1 MMRRWVPVRG
11 VASCVAAAAAPAL
24 ARPSR
29 PTTPVALV
37 TGRRHASDA
46 VPERQLLFDN
56 DSFLSGSSAMY
67 MDELYQQWKKDPAAV
82 DASWAELFSRSDL
95 ANYDRALLDTPIR
108 VLPNEGGDETEV
120 KQSLA
125 DCGRLT
131 WMIQA
136 FEDRGHLMAQTDP
149 LNYSDTDVTQRTPSR
164 RYKEMVR
171 LDLAYFGFSE
181 KDADRVV
188 RVGFQNAM
196 GGIYDTSSPPMT
208 IRQLHEL
215 LTERY
220 CGRIG
225 FELVHLTDGDS
236 KRFIRSQIE
245 LEGPESVLHRAM
257 SKEERLRIWNTVSSA
272 VFFEDFFKRK
282 YSTQKRFGCDG
293 AESMVVGLRALLEKS
308 SELGVRTINLGM
320 AHRGRLNV
328 LCHVIGKPFEVILK
342 EFVGVTG
349 QELHPFQ
356 IQSDVKYHL
365 GCHSELK
372 LHSGK
377 VMQTEMLC
385 NPSHLEAVNPFVQ
398 GYTRA
403 MQVAAG
409 EHGRA
414 EVLPIEIHGDAAF
427 AGQGVAFETMCVSEV
442 GEQHTGGTVHLVCN
456 NQIGFTTDPK
466 SSRSSA
472 YCTDLGRVYNC
483 PILHV
488 NGDYP
493 EEVVRVFEFAAE
505 YRARF
510 QKSVV
515 IDLVCYRRFGHN
527 ENDDP
532 SITQPLMYERV
543 RAMPDVFRR
552 YSDALIAQGIVTSQ
566 QVTQKAIDEKA
577 RYGSYQDAAAHVNY
591 ADYLK
596 RSIPAKWREMKYSDE
611 LGKVTLQPT
620 AITPETV
627 GKVLQALKTYPDGF
641 KPHPKLKTVLD
652 RRNETIET
660 GKGIE
665 WGTAEALAFG
675 SLLLEGHQVRVTG
688 EDVERGTFA
697 QRHAV
702 LHDQTQQ
709 RTYTP
714 LSHISDKQGAMIIN
728 NSPLS
733 EYGMLGYAA
742 GYSLYDP
749 KTLVIWEAQ
758 YGDFANG
765 ATIVF
770 DQFLSAGESKWN
782 QQQACIVTLP
792 HGYDGK
798 GAEHS
803 SGRLERF
810 LQMSSEDVTT
820 PALSREERA
829 HRVNWEITYPSTPAQ
844 YFHLLRRH
852 QKRDFRK
859 ALVIFFS
866 KQYLRAPNVSS
877 IEEFTSGEFQS
888 VIPDPVVPASQARR
902 LVMCTGQIY
911 HYLNKYRETK
921 AIKDVALVRIEE
933 LSPFPVAEVQQL
945 LTDYSGAE
953 LMWVQEEPKNMG
965 SWAHVEPRIDEYT
978 QGTRPLRYAGRGIN
992 AAVSTGYK
1000 SKHDKEQEII
1010 IEAVFH

>member
-1 MMRRWVPVRG
+1 MMRRLLPVRG
-11 VASCVAAAAAPAL
+11 AVNCVSAVAPAI
-24 ARPSR
+24 AFPCI
-29 PTTPVALV
+29 PHAALI
-37 TGRRHASDA
+37 TRRRHTADF

-67 MDELYQQWKKDPAAV
+67 IDELYQQWKKDPASV
-82 DASWAELFSRSDL
+82 DASWAELFSRKDL
-95 ANYDRALLDTPIR
+95 GSYDQALLSTPIR
-108 VLPNEGGDETEV
+108 VLPTESSDEAVV

-131 WMIQA
+131 RMIHS

-149 LNYSDTDVTQRTPSR
+149 LNYMDIDVTERTPSR

-171 LDLAYFGFSE
+171 LDLAYFGFTD
-181 KDADRVV
+181 KDVDRVV
-188 RVGFQNAM
+188 RVGFQNQI
-196 GGIYDTSSPPMT
+196 GGVYDTSSPPMT

-215 LTERY
+215 LTARY

-225 FELVHLTDGDS
+225 FELMHLTDGDA
-236 KRFIRSQIE
+236 KRYIRSQIE
-245 LEGPESVLHRAM
+245 LTDDSSVLHRPM
-257 SKEERLRIWNTVSSA
+257 LKEEKLRIWDTVASA

-293 AESMVVGLRALLEKS
+293 AETMVVGLRALLERS
-308 SELGVRTINLGM
+308 SELGVQSINLGM

-328 LCHVIGKPFEVILK
+328 LCNVIGKPFEVILK
-342 EFVGVTG
+342 EFIGVTG
-349 QELHPFQ
+349 QELLPFQ

-365 GCHSELK
+365 GCHAQLK

-377 VMQTEMLC
+377 VMRTEMLF

-403 MQVAAG
+403 MQVSLG
-409 EHGRA
+409 EKGR
-414 EVLPIEIHGDAAF
+414 EMVLPIEIHGDAAF
-427 AGQGVAFETMCVSEV
+427 AGQGVAFETMCISEV
-442 GEQHTGGTVHLVCN
+442 GEQDTGGTVHVVCN

-510 QKSVV
+510 HKSVV

-552 YSDALIAQGIVTSQ
+552 YSDALIAQGVVTLQ
-566 QVTQKAIDEKA
+566 QTTQKAIDEKA
-577 RYGSYQDAAAHVNY
+577 RYGSYQDAAAQVNY
-591 ADYLK
+591 AEYLK
-596 RSIPAKWREMKYSDE
+596 KSIPDKWKSMKYSDE
-611 LGKVTLQPT
+611 LGNVTQEPT
-620 AITPETV
+620 AITQETV
-627 GKVLQALKTYPDGF
+627 SKILRALKTYPEGF
-641 KPHPKLKTVLD
+641 QLHPKLKAVLD

-660 GKGIE
+660 GEGIE
-665 WGTAEALAFG
+665 WGTAEELAFG

-688 EDVERGTFA
+688 EDVERGTFS

-702 LHDQTQQ
+702 IHDQGQE
-709 RTYTP
+709 RSYVP
-714 LSHISDKQGAMIIN
+714 LAHISDTQGKMIIN

-749 KTLVIWEAQ
+749 TSVVIWEAQ

-782 QQQACIVTLP
+782 QQQSCIVTLP

-810 LQMSSEDVTT
+810 LQMSGEDVTT
-820 PALSREERA
+820 PAYSKEERA
-829 HRVNWEITYPSTPAQ
+829 HRINWEITYPSTPAQ

-852 QKRDFRK
+852 QKRNFRK
-859 ALVIFFS
+859 ALIIFFS
-866 KQYLRAPNVSS
+866 KQYLRAPNVSRL
-877 IEEFTSGEFQS
+877 EELTSGEFQS
-888 VIPDPVVPASQARR
+888 VILDPSVPASQARR

-921 AIKDVALVRIEE
+921 GVKDVALVRVEE

-945 LTDYSGAE
+945 LAEYKTAE
-953 LMWVQEEPKNMG
+953 LMWAQEEPKNMG
-965 SWAHVEPRIDEYT
+965 SWAHVEPRIEEYT
-978 QGTRPLRYAGRGIN
+978 KGERELRYAGRSIT
-992 AAVSTGYK
+992 AAPSTGYK
-1000 SKHDKEQEII
+1000 SKHDKEQEFIC
-1010 IEAVFH
+1010 EMVFQ

>member
-1 MMRRWVPVRG
+1 MMRRLVPVRG
-11 VASCVAAAAAPAL
+11 VVSCVSAVAPTSAFPRASHAAL
-24 ARPSR
+24 I
-29 PTTPVALV
+29 
-37 TGRRHASDA
+37 TGRRHAA
-46 VPERQLLFDN
+46 EVVPERQLLFDN

-67 MDELYQQWKKDPAAV
+67 MDELYQQWKKDPASV

-95 ANYDRALLDTPIR
+95 GNYDHALLDTPIC
-108 VLPNEGGDETEV
+108 VLPTESSDEAVV

-125 DCGRLT
+125 DCGRLIR
-131 WMIQA
+131 MIHT

-149 LNYSDTDVTQRTPSR
+149 LNYMDTDVTERTPSR

-171 LDLAYFGFSE
+171 LDLAYFGFSD
-181 KDADRVV
+181 KDLDRVV
-188 RVGFQNAM
+188 RVGFQNQM
-196 GGIYDTSSPPMT
+196 GGVYDTSSPPMT

-225 FELVHLTDGDS
+225 FELVHLTDGDA
-236 KRFIRSQIE
+236 KRFVRSQIE
-245 LEGPESVLHRAM
+245 LKDSSSALHRPM
-257 SKEERLRIWNTVSSA
+257 SREERLRIWDTVASA

-293 AESMVVGLRALLEKS
+293 AETMVAGLRALLEKS
-308 SELGVRTINLGM
+308 SEFGVQTINLGM

-365 GCHSELK
+365 GYRGQLK
-372 LHSGK
+372 LNSGK

-403 MQVAAG
+403 MQVSLG
-409 EHGRA
+409 EKGR
-414 EVLPIEIHGDAAF
+414 EKVLPIEIHGDAAF
-427 AGQGVAFETMCVSEV
+427 AGQGVAFETMCISEV
-442 GEQHTGGTVHLVCN
+442 GEQDTGGTVHVVCN

-493 EEVVRVFEFAAE
+493 EEVIRVFEFAAE

-510 QKSVV
+510 HKSVV

-552 YSDALIAQGIVTSQ
+552 YTDALITQGIVTPQ
-566 QVTQKAIDEKA
+566 QSTQKAIDEKA
-577 RYGSYQDAAAHVNY
+577 RYGSYQEAAAQVNY
-591 ADYLK
+591 AEYLK
-596 RSIPAKWREMKYSDE
+596 KSIPDKWKCMKYSDE
-611 LGKVTLQPT
+611 LGNVTQHPT
-620 AITPETV
+620 AITQETV
-627 GKVLQALKTYPDGF
+627 NKVLKALKTYPEGF
-641 KPHPKLKTVLD
+641 QLHPKLKAVLD

-660 GKGIE
+660 GEGIE

-702 LHDQTQQ
+702 IHDQSQE
-709 RTYTP
+709 RTYVP
-714 LSHISDKQGAMIIN
+714 LAHISDMQGRMIIN

-749 KTLVIWEAQ
+749 TSLVIWEAQ

-782 QQQACIVTLP
+782 QQQSCIVTLP

-820 PALSREERA
+820 PAYSKEERA
-829 HRVNWEITYPSTPAQ
+829 HRINWEIAYPSTPAQ

-852 QKRDFRK
+852 QKRNFRK

-866 KQYLRAPNVSS
+866 KKYLRAPNVSTL
-877 IEEFTSGEFQS
+877 EEFTNGEFQS
-888 VIPDPVVPASQARR
+888 VIPDLSVPASQARR

-921 AIKDVALVRIEE
+921 GVKDVALVRVEE

-945 LTDYSGAE
+945 LAEYEKAE
-953 LMWVQEEPKNMG
+953 LMWAQEEPKNMG
-965 SWAHVEPRIDEYT
+965 SWAHVEPRIEEYT
-978 QGTRPLRYAGRGIN
+978 KGERELRYAGRSIT
-992 AAVSTGYK
+992 AAPSTGYK

-1010 IEAVFH
+1010 CEMVFH

>member
-1 MMRRWVPVRG
+1 MVRRLMPVHEVVSRLSA
-11 VASCVAAAAAPAL
+11 VAPTMAGSRLSHAAL
-24 ARPSR
+24 A
-29 PTTPVALV
+29 
-37 TGRRHASDA
+37 TGRRHAAES
-46 VPERQLLFDN
+46 VPDRQLLYEN

-67 MDELYQQWKKDPAAV
+67 MDNLYQQWKKDSSSV

-95 ANYDRALLDTPIR
+95 SNYDHALLKSPIC
-108 VLPNEGGDETEV
+108 VLPTESNDEAVV

-131 WMIQA
+131 RMIQA

-149 LNYSDTDVTQRTPSR
+149 LNYVDTDVTQRTPSR

-171 LDLAYFGFSE
+171 LDLAYFGFSD
-181 KDADRVV
+181 KDVDRVV
-188 RVGFQNAM
+188 RVGFQNEK
-196 GGIYDTSSPPMT
+196 GGVYNTSSPPMT

-215 LTERY
+215 LTARY

-225 FELVHLTDGDS
+225 FEMVHLTDGDA

-245 LEGPESVLHRAM
+245 LDDVCSVLQRPM
-257 SKEERLRIWNTVSSA
+257 NKEERLRIWDTVASA

-282 YSTQKRFGCDG
+282 YSTQKRFGSDG
-293 AESMVVGLRALLEKS
+293 AETMIVGLRALLEKS
-308 SELGVRTINLGM
+308 SEFGVQAINLGM

-328 LCHVIGKPFEVILK
+328 LYHVIGKPFEVILK

-349 QELHPFQ
+349 QELLPFQ

-377 VMQTEMLC
+377 VMETEMLW

-403 MQVAAG
+403 MQVSLG
-409 EHGRA
+409 EKGR
-414 EVLPIEIHGDAAF
+414 EKVLPIEIHGDAAF
-427 AGQGVAFETMCVSEV
+427 SGQGVAFETMCISEV
-442 GEQHTGGTVHLVCN
+442 GEQDTGGTVHVVCN

-510 QKSVV
+510 HKSVV

-543 RAMPDVFRR
+543 RSMSDVFRR
-552 YSDALIAQGIVTSQ
+552 YSDSLIAEGVLTSQ
-566 QVTQKAIDEKA
+566 ESTQKAIDEKA
-577 RYGSYQDAAAHVNY
+577 RYGSYQDSAAQVNY

-596 RSIPAKWREMKYSDE
+596 KSIPAKWKDMKYSDE
-611 LGKVTLQPT
+611 LGNVTQQST
-620 AITPETV
+620 AITQETV
-627 GKVLQALKTYPDGF
+627 DKILKALQTYPQDF
-641 KPHPKLKTVLD
+641 QIHPKLKTVLD
-652 RRNETIET
+652 RRDETIKT

-665 WGTAEALAFG
+665 WGTAEALALG

-702 LHDQTQQ
+702 LHDQKKVG
-709 RTYTP
+709 TYVP
-714 LSHISDKQGAMIIN
+714 LAHISDTQGRMIIN

-749 KTLVIWEAQ
+749 TTLVIWEAQ

-765 ATIVF
+765 AAIVF

-782 QQQACIVTLP
+782 QQQSCVVTLP

-810 LQMSSEDVTT
+810 LQMSSEDVKT
-820 PALSREERA
+820 PAYSREERA
-829 HRVNWEITYPSTPAQ
+829 HRVNWEVVYPSTPAQ

-852 QKRDFRK
+852 QKRNFRK
-859 ALVIFFS
+859 PLIIFFS

-877 IEEFTSGEFQS
+877 LEELTNGEFQP
-888 VIPDPVVPASQARR
+888 VIPDPFVPASQARR
-902 LVMCTGQIY
+902 LVLCTGQIY
-911 HYLNKYRETK
+911 HYLNKYRQAKGVT
-921 AIKDVALVRIEE
+921 DVALVRVEE

-945 LTDYSGAE
+945 LAEYSEAE
-953 LMWVQEEPKNMG
+953 LMWAQEEPKNMG
-965 SWAHVEPRIDEYT
+965 SWAHVEPRIEEYT
-978 QGTRPLRYAGRGIN
+978 NGKRELLYAGRIIT
-992 AAVSTGYK
+992 AAPSTGYK
-1000 SKHDKEQEII
+1000 SKHDREQEMIC
-1010 IEAVFH
+1010 ETVFQ

>member
-1 MMRRWVPVRG
+1 MMRRLLPLRRVVSR
-11 VASCVAAAAAPAL
+11 VSAAAPA
-24 ARPSR
+24 RSFPR
-29 PTTPVALV
+29 TPHAALI
-37 TGRRHASDA
+37 TGRRHAADF

-67 MDELYQQWKKDPAAV
+67 IEELYQQWKKDPASV

-95 ANYDRALLDTPIR
+95 GNYDQALLSTPIR
-108 VLPNEGGDETEV
+108 VLPTESSDEAVV

-131 WMIQA
+131 RMIHT

-149 LNYSDTDVTQRTPSR
+149 LNYMDIDVTERTPSR

-171 LDLAYFGFSE
+171 LDLAYFGFSD
-181 KDADRVV
+181 KDADRMV
-188 RVGFQNAM
+188 RVGFQNQI
-196 GGIYDTSSPPMT
+196 GGVYDTSSPLMT

-215 LTERY
+215 LTARY

-225 FELVHLTDGDS
+225 FELLHLTDGDA

-245 LEGPESVLHRAM
+245 LTDDSSVLHRPM
-257 SKEERLRIWNTVSSA
+257 SREEKLRIWDTVASA

-293 AESMVVGLRALLEKS
+293 AETMVVGLRALLEKS
-308 SELGVRTINLGM
+308 SELGVQSINLGM

-328 LCHVIGKPFEVILK
+328 LCNVIGKPFEVILK

-349 QELHPFQ
+349 QELFPFQ

-365 GCHSELK
+365 GCHAQLK
-372 LHSGK
+372 LYSGK
-377 VMQTEMLC
+377 VMKTEMLC

-403 MQVAAG
+403 MQVALG
-409 EHGRA
+409 EKGR
-414 EVLPIEIHGDAAF
+414 EMVLPIEIHGDAAF
-427 AGQGVAFETMCVSEV
+427 AGQGVAFETMCISEV
-442 GEQHTGGTVHLVCN
+442 GEQDTGGTVHVVCN

-510 QKSVV
+510 HKSVV

-552 YSDALIAQGIVTSQ
+552 YSDALIAQGVVTLQ
-566 QVTQKAIDEKA
+566 QSTQKAIDEKA
-577 RYGSYQDAAAHVNY
+577 RYGSYQEAAAKVNY
-591 ADYLK
+591 AEYLK
-596 RSIPAKWREMKYSDE
+596 KSIPDKWKNMKYSDE
-611 LGKVTLQPT
+611 LGHVTQEPT
-620 AITPETV
+620 AITQETV
-627 GKVLQALKTYPDGF
+627 DTILKALKTYPEGF
-641 KPHPKLKTVLD
+641 QLHPKLKAVLD
-652 RRNETIET
+652 RRSETIET
-660 GKGIE
+660 GEGID

-688 EDVERGTFA
+688 EDVERGTFS

-702 LHDQTQQ
+702 IHDQSQE
-709 RTYTP
+709 RSYVP
-714 LSHISDKQGAMIIN
+714 LAHISDTQGKMIIN

-749 KTLVIWEAQ
+749 TSLVIWEAQ

-782 QQQACIVTLP
+782 QQQSCIVTLP

-820 PALSREERA
+820 PAYSKEERA
-829 HRVNWEITYPSTPAQ
+829 HRINWEIAYPSTPAQ

-852 QKRDFRK
+852 QKRNFRK
-859 ALVIFFS
+859 ALIIFFS
-866 KQYLRAPNVSS
+866 KQYLRAPNVSRL
-877 IEEFTSGEFQS
+877 EELTGGAFQS
-888 VIPDPVVPASQARR
+888 VILDPSVPSSQARR

-921 AIKDVALVRIEE
+921 GVKDVALVRVEE

-945 LTDYSGAE
+945 LAEYSKAE
-953 LMWVQEEPKNMG
+953 LMWAQEEPKNMG
-965 SWAHVEPRIDEYT
+965 SWAHVEPRIEEYT
-978 QGTRPLRYAGRGIN
+978 KGKRELRYAGRSIT
-992 AAVSTGYK
+992 AAPSTGYK
-1000 SKHDKEQEII
+1000 SKHDKEQQFICEM
-1010 IEAVFH
+1010 VFQ